1 MAAKKKNG
9 KVDPMVAASKKQK
22 VTNLMKKSMGPV
34 TMDGTKKHPTK
45 KMGSYNVDHAPKKS
59 ARTHK
64 M

>member
-1 MAAKKKNG
+1 MAMKKKTG
-9 KVDPMVAASKKQK
+9 KMDPMAAASKKQK

-34 TMDGTKKHPTK
+34 TMDGSKKSPKK
-45 KMGSYNVDHAPKKS
+45 KMGSYNVDHSPRKS